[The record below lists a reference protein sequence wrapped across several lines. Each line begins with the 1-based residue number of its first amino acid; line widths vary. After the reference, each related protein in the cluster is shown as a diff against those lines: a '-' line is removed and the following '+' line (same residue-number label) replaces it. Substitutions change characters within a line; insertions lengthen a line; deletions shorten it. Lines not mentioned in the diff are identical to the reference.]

1 MESAYRHQC
10 ATKFSCCL
18 ESNLAYENFY
28 HEIVEV
34 IHTRKKIMEKFKVFS
49 PSLKTSIFNF

>member
-34 IHTRKKIMEKFKVFS
+34 IHTRKKIMEKFKSFFTEFKN
-49 PSLKTSIFNF
+49 LNF

>member
-34 IHTRKKIMEKFKVFS
+34 IHTRKKIMEKF
-49 PSLKTSIFNF
+49 